1 MIDPQTLEAVAT
13 QHFQQTHPPAR
24 GPEIRARVREWL
36 ESPARS
42 LERAA
47 DFLRHVGPIEAQ
59 DLLDL
64 GCGCGLTALAFARL
78 GGRVSGVDTDPRLVD
93 IALRLTRD
101 GAIPAP
107 ALRAWD
113 GRALPFPDSSFDAAY
128 AIGAL
133 ERAAYPERLLSEG
146 SRVLRPCGRLM
157 VIVPN
162 RLFPFEPQT
171 RLWGLPW
178 LPAAAADLWARSRGR
193 RAASGPRLRFHTRL
207 SVLRLVRELDLP
219 LRPLPPGRPPGGT
232 PAPPWS
238 VAGALAACRSSLAP
252 EIRIVFEKSA
262 P

>member
-24 GPEIRARVREWL
+24 AAEVRARVREWL

-47 DFLRHVGPIEAQ
+47 SFLRHVGPIEGQ

-78 GGRVSGVDTDPRLVD
+78 GGRVSGVDTDARLVD
-93 IALRLTRD
+93 IASRLTRD
-101 GAIPAP
+101 GAHPAP
-107 ALRAWD
+107 TLRAWD

-128 AIGAL
+128 AIGVL
-133 ERAAYPERLLSEG
+133 ERALYPERVFAES
-146 SRVLRPCGRLM
+146 SRVLRPGGRLL
-157 VIVPN
+157 VLVPN
-162 RLFPFEPQT
+162 RLFPFEPHT

-178 LPAAAADLWARSRGR
+178 LPAAAADFWVRSLGR
-193 RAASGPRLRFHTRL
+193 AGAAGPRLRFHTRF

-219 LRPLPPGRPPGGT
+219 LRPLTPGSPHGG
-232 PAPPWS
+232 
-238 VAGALAACRSSLAP
+238 VGAQNGSLRGTLADCRSSLAP
-252 EIRIVFEKSA
+252 EIRIVLEKSA